1 MLYAVTDVYTL
12 ILRLCEIP
20 KQDIVKL
27 KQNTKQDNK
36 LWVCSTRS
44 NVLWVEMRP
53 PKIPRLRVFPGGT
66 SDKEP
71 ACHYRSHEMQVWSL
85 GQEDSL
91 EEGMATHSG
100 ILAWRIPWTEEP
112 GGLRSI
118 GRVTKSQIQLK
129 QLSTH
134 TKGLSCFRSCK
145 IYTLWVFK
153 VYFLTSLILIFLFNP
168 HKQDKINI

>member
-53 PKIPRLRVFPGGT
+53 PKIPRLRVFPG
-66 SDKEP
+66 DPVVKNLP
-71 ACHYRSHEMQVWSL
+71 AMQEIQVLSL
-85 GQEDSL
+85 GQEDPL
-91 EEGMATHSG
+91 EEGMATHS
-100 ILAWRIPWTEEP
+100 
-112 GGLRSI
+112 
-118 GRVTKSQIQLK
+118 
-129 QLSTH
+129 ST
-134 TKGLSCFRSCK
+134 
-145 IYTLWVFK
+145 VA
-153 VYFLTSLILIFLFNP
+153 
-168 HKQDKINI
+168 